1 MYIVITYLA
10 YLAISLGVTVWVAG
24 ILHRHGRAFLVDAFQ
39 GDTGMADSVNRL
51 LVAGF
56 YLINIGYVALAL
68 GTARTPGGMREAIE
82 LLCDKIG
89 VVLLVL
95 GIMHFVNLYILSQ
108 LRKRGREGRERPPVT
123 PAAGWGP
130 GGTPVGKVLE

>member
-1 MYIVITYLA
+1 MYIVATYLA
-10 YLAISLGVTVWVAG
+10 YLAIGLGVTVWAAG
-24 ILHRHGRAFLVDAFQ
+24 ILHRHGRAFLEDAFQ
-39 GDTGMADSVNRL
+39 GDAGMADSVNRL

-56 YLINIGYVALAL
+56 YLIDVGYVALAL

-95 GIMHFVNLYILSQ
+95 GIMHFVNLYIFSQ
-108 LRKRGREGRERPPVT
+108 IRKRGRERPRIT

-130 GGTPVGKVLE
+130 AGTPVGKVLE